1 MLCLDLRRFCE
12 TARDAPYD
20 FAGEL
25 TVLCAAPNAI
35 GAKGANRI
43 HRRRAT
49 GRHAAGQ
56 GGDGMMP
63 GGSRRAGCGIGRL
76 DAEQQRRHEAVDPPP
91 VGSIRI

>member
-1 MLCLDLRRFCE
+1 MPRFGRFSDI
-12 TARDAPYD
+12 ARAAPYD
-20 FAGEL
+20 FAGAL

-56 GGDGMMP
+56 GGDGHDA
-63 GGSRRAGCGIGRL
+63 GGNRRAGCGIGRL

>member
-1 MLCLDLRRFCE
+1 MPCLDLRRFCE
-12 TARDAPYD
+12 TARNAPYD

-49 GRHAAGQ
+49 DRHAAGQ
-56 GGDGMMP
+56 GGDGHDA
-63 GGSRRAGCGIGRL
+63 GRAGCGIDRL